1 MTLGIFGGSFNPPHL
16 AHLIV
21 AERVRDQ
28 MELDTVLWIPANVP
42 PHKQSDPELASPA
55 HRLAMTRLATQGN
68 PGFEVSDIELRRPG
82 PSYTVHTLMQLRE
95 AFPNTRLFL
104 ILGGDSFEQLP
115 SWYQPERILELASL
129 VVYHRPGA
137 DFSHVPEAFM
147 RHAHFI
153 RTPLL
158 EISGTTIRKL
168 IRTGH
173 SCRYMV
179 PEAVRLYIEE
189 HNLYRTTVP
198 SG

>member
-1 MTLGIFGGSFNPPHL
+1 MTLGVFGGSFNPPHL

-28 MELDTVLWIPANVP
+28 MELDTVLWIPAHIP
-42 PHKQSDPELASPA
+42 PHKQFDPELASPA
-55 HRLAMTRLATQGN
+55 HRLAMVRLATQGN

-82 PSYTVHTLMQLRE
+82 PSYTVHTLMQLHE

-137 DFSHVPEAFM
+137 DFSHVPEKFKK
-147 RHAHFI
+147 HAHFI

-173 SCRYMV
+173 SCRYLV

-198 SG
+198 T